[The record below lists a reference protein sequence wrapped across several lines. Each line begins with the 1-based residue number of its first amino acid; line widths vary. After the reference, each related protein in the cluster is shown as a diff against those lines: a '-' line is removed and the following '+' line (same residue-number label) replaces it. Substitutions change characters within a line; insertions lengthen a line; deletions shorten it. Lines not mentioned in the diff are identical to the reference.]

1 MRKKKLK
8 NKVKKFVFIFS
19 KFLIGLRKKKV
30 KKKLKNK
37 VKKFVFIFSL
47 LLIGYGF
54 IKIFKDLPNPNKLG
68 SDQFPVS
75 TKILDRNGQL
85 LYEIYAE
92 QNRTPIKLT
101 DLPPYIAQAT
111 IAIEDKNFYHHHGF
125 AWEGLTRAFLN
136 TVFKQNLQGGSTITQ
151 QLVKTS
157 LLTPERTI
165 TRKIREAILT
175 WATEVRYR
183 KNQILEMYLNNV
195 PYGGTAYGIEQASET
210 YFAKSAK
217 NLTLAEAALLAG
229 LPQAPT
235 RFSPFGANPELA
247 INRQHQV
254 LDRLLQ
260 DKYIIKSQYAEA
272 VNQKLV
278 FAPPKNNLKAP
289 HFSLYIK
296 ELLVDKYGE
305 TLVEKG
311 GLRVTTSLDLSL
323 QEYAESAVASEVAKL
338 KNANVSNGAA
348 LITIPRTG
356 EILAM
361 IGSKDYFD
369 DSIDGNVNVTTRQR
383 QPGSSI
389 KPINYSVGL
398 LKGYTPSTL
407 FLDVPVCF
415 LVPGQPPYCPKNYDG
430 KFHGPVQM
438 RFALGNSFN
447 IPAVKMLAANSVD
460 SMIATASAMG
470 ITTFTDPSRYGL
482 SLTLGGGEVKM
493 VDMAIAFGVF
503 ANQGLKV
510 NLTPILKV
518 VTYQGK
524 ILEQIDLNTELPVG
538 TKVLPPEVTYLISH
552 ILLDNNARSQSFGG
566 SSQLVVPNHAVSVKT
581 GTTDDLRDNW
591 TIGYTPSYLVA
602 SWVGNNNN
610 TPMSSYLVSGVS
622 GAAPIWHQIMTYTL
636 KDKPDEWPKKP
647 ENVVG
652 LEICSLSG
660 FKPNPDHPCDATR
673 FEYFIKGHEP
683 DLEPELKQSVWID
696 KTTNLPPLPGN
707 PPTGGENLEMQE
719 HFMLSDPVQPNY
731 CLDCPR
737 PLDDKGNIIEPAYNI
752 SVK

>member
-1 MRKKKLK
+1 MIFLL
-8 NKVKKFVFIFS
+8 FI
-19 KFLIGLRKKKV
+19 IGFGL
-30 KKKLKNK
+30 
-37 VKKFVFIFSL
+37 
-47 LLIGYGF
+47 
-54 IKIFKDLPNPNKLG
+54 IKIFKDLPNPSKLG
-68 SDQFPVS
+68 SDQYPVS

-92 QNRTPIKLT
+92 QNRTPVKLA
-101 DLPPYIAQAT
+101 DLAPYVAQAT
-111 IAIEDKNFYHHHGF
+111 ISIEDKNFYHHHGF
-125 AWEGLTRAFLN
+125 DWQGLTRAFLN
-136 TVFKQNLQGGSTITQ
+136 TVFHQNLQGGSTITQ

-175 WATEVRYR
+175 WATEIRYS
-183 KNQILEMYLNNV
+183 KNQIIEMYLNNI

-235 RFSPFGANPELA
+235 RFSPFGANPDLA

-254 LDRLLQ
+254 LTRLLE
-260 DKYIIKSQYAEA
+260 DKYINQSQYNEA

-278 FAPPKNNLKAP
+278 FAQPKENLKAP
-289 HFSLYIK
+289 HFSLYVK
-296 ELLVDKYGE
+296 ELLVDQYGQAM
-305 TLVEKG
+305 VEKG
-311 GLRVTTSLDLSL
+311 GLRVTTSLDLNL
-323 QEYAESAVASEVAKL
+323 QEYAENAVATEVAKL
-338 KNANVSNGAA
+338 KKANVTNGAA

-361 IGSKDYFD
+361 VGSKDYFD
-369 DSIDGNVNVTTRQR
+369 NSIDGNVNVTTRLR

-389 KPINYSVGL
+389 KPINYAVGL
-398 LKGYTPSTL
+398 LKGYTPSTM

-415 LVPGQPPYCPKNYDG
+415 LVTGQAPYCPKNYDG

-447 IPAVKMLAANSVD
+447 IPAVKMLAANTVD

-493 VDMAIAFGVF
+493 VDMAVAFGVF
-503 ANQGLKV
+503 ANSGLKV
-510 NLTPILKV
+510 DLTPILKV
-518 VTYQGK
+518 ETYQGK
-524 ILEQIDLNTELPVG
+524 VLQQIDLNTELPTG

-552 ILLDNNARSQSFGG
+552 ILLDNNARSQSFGP
-566 SSQLVVPNHAVSVKT
+566 SSQLVIPNHAVSVKT

-591 TIGYTPSYLVA
+591 TIGFTPSYLVA
-602 SWVGNNNN
+602 SWVGNNDN
-610 TPMSSYLVSGVS
+610 TPMSPYLVSGVS

-636 KDKPDEWPKKP
+636 KDKPDEWPTKP

-652 LEICSLSG
+652 PEICSLSG
-660 FKPNPDHPCDATR
+660 LKPNPDHPCTATR
-673 FEYFIKGHEP
+673 FEYFIKGREP
-683 DLEPELKQSVWID
+683 DVEPDFKKSVSID
-696 KTTNLPPLPGN
+696 KTTNLPALPGV
-707 PPTGGENLEMQE
+707 TDNLEMQD
-719 HFMLSDPVQPNY
+719 HIMLSDPIQKDY
-731 CLDCPR
+731 CLDCQR
-737 PLDDKGNIIEPAYNI
+737 PLDDKGQPIEPAYNLTI
-752 SVK
+752 K